1 MFFRSYPVSSF
12 WKIEMPASWVALV
25 CTLSKK
31 SVYPATVS
39 YSLTSWES
47 SV

>member
-12 WKIEMPASWVALV
+12 WKIEMPANCPALV
-25 CTLSKK
+25 CTLSRK
-31 SVYPATVS
+31 SLYPATVS

-47 SV
+47 SA